1 MMNKIFN
8 NKHPERKKIAIL
20 IDPDK
25 QSNGRLAG
33 IIEKAK
39 ANDVDYIFVGG
50 SLITNNNLDSCIETI
65 KSNCEIPVILFP
77 GHVSQISKH
86 ADATLFLSLI
96 SGRNADL
103 LIGQQV
109 IAAPL
114 LKEVGTKILPTGY
127 MIIESG
133 GTTSAS
139 YMSQTQAI
147 PYNKHDIAACTALAG
162 EMLGLQH
169 IFIDAGSGADKPV
182 SPEMIRRVRKEVS
195 LPIIIGGGIKT
206 EAQALDAIAAGADII
221 VIGNAFEKDPELIA
235 SITKSVHKFEA

>member
-8 NKHPERKKIAIL
+8 NEHPERKKIAML

-25 QSNGRLAG
+25 QSNGRLAS

-39 ANDVDYIFVGG
+39 INAVDYIFVGG

-65 KSNCEIPVILFP
+65 KSNCDIPVILFP
-77 GHVSQISKH
+77 GHVSQISKQ

-114 LKEVGTKILPTGY
+114 LKEAGIKILPTGY
-127 MIIESG
+127 IIIESG

-139 YMSQTQAI
+139 YMSQTQPI

-206 EAQALDAIAAGADII
+206 EQQALDAVTAGADII
-221 VIGNAFEKDPELIA
+221 VIGNAFEEAPELIA
-235 SITKSVHKFEA
+235 SITKSVHNYRA

>member
-8 NKHPERKKIAIL
+8 NEHPERKKIAIL

-133 GTTSAS
+133 AGVTDFFAWC
-139 YMSQTQAI
+139 
-147 PYNKHDIAACTALAG
+147 AAFRDSSLF
-162 EMLGLQH
+162 L
-169 IFIDAGSGADKPV
+169 FR
-182 SPEMIRRVRKEVS
+182 RRVYRVVFYRLRVQFRIS
-195 LPIIIGGGIKT
+195 PSCHSNRVLSPRSCGLFG
-206 EAQALDAIAAGADII
+206 LSWWR
-221 VIGNAFEKDPELIA
+221 FC
-235 SITKSVHKFEA
+235 